1 MTTEQQSVAW
11 VRKLRNPSARLR
23 PAHRK
28 QSAKIL
34 EMIGP
39 FKGAT
44 LAQTMQATDLQAHS
58 VRGFISTA
66 ARKRNVTIESSKSE
80 AGDRIYTIA
89 K

>member
-1 MTTEQQSVAW
+1 
-11 VRKLRNPSARLR
+11 
-23 PAHRK
+23 
-28 QSAKIL
+28 
-34 EMIGP
+34 MIGP

-44 LAQTMQATDLQAHS
+44 LAQTMQATDLQAYS
-58 VRGFISTA
+58 VRGFISPA